1 MNTPKDVKCM
11 QCKKE
16 IRSTIHECKF
26 CIKAFHPSCVK
37 IHKVINSKDQMVLC
51 KGQIKVITISAD
63 NKEEEVS
70 KKSKRENEWESEKEV
85 TTALKPDNEIKKLIQ
100 RVMREEFEQ
109 LKQQLVEVME
119 QQFERIIKETIKE
132 QMKKLTQ
139 ELIDETRYL
148 KIKMDEII
156 EEKIGT
162 NMNKNKGKQ
171 SERNN
176 TLGNYRIKDSYAQM
190 ARKNTRNEIIV
201 QPIKEQDNKIMK

>member
-26 CIKAFHPSCVK
+26 CIKIFHPSCTK

-51 KGQIKVITISAD
+51 KRQIEVITISAD

-70 KKSKRENEWESEKEV
+70 KKTKRENEWESEKDV
-85 TTALKPDNEIKKLIQ
+85 ATALKLDNEIKKLTQ
-100 RVMREEFEQ
+100 KVMREEFEQ
-109 LKQQLVEVME
+109 QQLVEVME

-156 EEKIGT
+156 EKKIGI
-162 NMNKNKGKQ
+162 NMSKNKGKQ

-176 TLGNYRIKDSYAQM
+176 TLGNDRIKDSYAQI
-190 ARKNTRNEIIV
+190 ARKNTRN
-201 QPIKEQDNKIMK
+201 